1 MDILILFGS
10 LAVFLVLSVPIGIA
24 LGLAT
29 LLTIATCSNIP
40 VILVA
45 QNAFA
50 GLDSFP
56 LLAIPFFML
65 AGSLMTYGG
74 ISRRLVEL
82 AECLVGFIIG
92 GLAMITVVAC
102 MFFGAISGSGPA
114 TVSAIGSFM
123 VPLMKEKKYNGGF
136 AAALIASAGTIGVI
150 IPPSIPFV
158 IYGVVSGVS
167 VGDMFIAGIIPGIT
181 IGIALILLSYVI
193 AKKENY
199 PRQSEFPTIGKFLR
213 VLRDSIW
220 ALLVPVIIMGGIYGG
235 VFTPTEAAVAAS
247 VYALFIG
254 KFVYKELN
262 WQSIYDAF
270 KDAMTVNAATTFMI
284 GLSTSFAAY
293 LAMEQIPVKIGQFI
307 LTQADSRVIVFLMV
321 NAMFLV
327 VGCFVDNISSTIIL
341 TPIFLPVVTQLG
353 MSPIQ
358 YGIMMTFALAIGFVT
373 PPYGCNLFVASA
385 ISGESVESISK
396 HLIPFILVMV
406 FVLGLFTFI
415 PGFSTALLPVGRY

>member
-10 LAVFLVLSVPIGIA
+10 FALFLLLAVPIGIA
-24 LGLAT
+24 LGLST
-29 LLTIATCSNIP
+29 LITIFSCSSIP
-40 VILVA
+40 VIIIA

-74 ISRRLVEL
+74 ISRRIVAL

-92 GLAMITVVAC
+92 GLAMVTVVAC

-123 VPLMKEKKYNGGF
+123 VPLMKEKKYSGGF
-136 AAALIASAGTIGVI
+136 AAALIATSGTIGVI

-167 VGDMFIAGIIPGIT
+167 VGDMFVAGIIPGIT
-181 IGIALILLSYVI
+181 IGLALIILSYFI
-193 AKKENY
+193 AKKEHY
-199 PRQSEFPTIGKFLR
+199 PKQTSFPTIKKLYITIKEA
-213 VLRDSIW
+213 LW
-220 ALLVPVIIMGGIYGG
+220 ALLVPIIIMGGIYGG
-235 VFTPTEAAVAAS
+235 IFTPTEAAVVAS

-254 KFVYKELN
+254 KFIYKELN
-262 WQSIYDAF
+262 RQTIYDAF
-270 KDAMTVNAATTFMI
+270 KDAMIVNAATTFMI

-293 LAMEQIPVKIGQFI
+293 LAIEQIPIKIGQFI
-307 LTQADSRVIVFLMV
+307 LTQSDSRIIILLLI
-321 NAMFLV
+321 NIMFLI

-341 TPIFLPVVTQLG
+341 TPIFLPVVTDLG
-353 MSPIQ
+353 MSPIH
-358 YGIMMTFALAIGFVT
+358 YGIMMTLALAIGFIT

-396 HLIPFILVMV
+396 NLVPFIIVMILTLLLLT
-406 FVLGLFTFI
+406 FVPWLSL
-415 PGFSTALLPVGRY
+415 ALL